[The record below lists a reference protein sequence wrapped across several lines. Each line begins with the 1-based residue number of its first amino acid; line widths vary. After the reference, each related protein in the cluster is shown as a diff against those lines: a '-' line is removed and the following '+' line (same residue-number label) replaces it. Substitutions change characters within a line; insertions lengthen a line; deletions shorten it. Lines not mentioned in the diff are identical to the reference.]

1 MAPWSD
7 LELFLAVARHG
18 GLSAAARETGASAP
32 PLGRRMHALERALS
46 ADLFLRR
53 THGYD
58 LTEAGRALSEG
69 LEEVAARI
77 ERLTAP
83 REGLPEVK
91 VSAGTW
97 TALALVRR
105 MDEVTGAPPD
115 LALRLLP
122 SEETLS
128 IARREAVIGL
138 RSARPAEEG
147 LAGRRIASVAFA
159 AYGAEGAPD
168 RLVRVDARTPSALW
182 VAERAGPDAPQAP
195 TPRLALDMAL
205 AGLGRAVLPTFI
217 GDAEPGLR
225 RAGAPIEALSHDR
238 WLVTHDEDRHLPEV
252 RRAIERIARVLGEG

>member
-1 MAPWSD
+1 MPPWSD

-32 PLGRRMHALERALS
+32 TLGRRMHALERALS
-46 ADLFLRR
+46 AELFVRG

-58 LTEAGRALSEG
+58 LTEAGRALRAG
-69 LEEVAARI
+69 LEDVAARV

-105 MDEVTGAPPD
+105 MTEVTGEPPD

-138 RSARPAEEG
+138 RRTRPAEEG
-147 LAGRRIASVAFA
+147 LAGRRIARVSFA
-159 AYGAEGAPD
+159 AYGIPYGPE
-168 RLVRVDARTPSALW
+168 RLVRVHARTPSALW
-182 VAERAGPDAPQAP
+182 VEERAGPDAPVAP
-195 TPRLALDMAL
+195 APRLALDMAL

-217 GDAEPGLR
+217 GDAEPSLR
-225 RAGAPIEALSHDR
+225 RAGGPIESLAHDQ

-252 RRAIERIARVLGEG
+252 RRAIERIARALGE